1 MSDLTHQIL
10 VEIRDELRGTN
21 ERLDG
26 TNQRV
31 DGTNQRLDRLEQRH
45 VHSEVRI
52 ATELA
57 AVQATLGDV
66 VSLLRDNRVARRT
79 LDDHEAR
86 LRALEDQ
93 KRTG

>member
-1 MSDLTHQIL
+1 MSDVTHQVL

-21 ERLDG
+21 ERLE
-26 TNQRV
+26 
-31 DGTNQRLDRLEQRH
+31 RLEQRQ

-52 ATELA
+52 ATELV
-57 AVQATLGDV
+57 AVQAALGDV
-66 VSLLRDNRVARRT
+66 VTLLRDDRVARRT

-86 LRALEDQ
+86 LRALENQ